1 MLLIHELPGSPQE
14 STKSCAEAS
23 SRLDEVL
30 GIRSAAG
37 AFVVS
42 IDPGSPAE
50 LAGLDVCDLIA
61 GLKGRDF
68 RNYGNAAAF
77 LGALRDAG
85 MFSGAELEV
94 WRMSDP
100 GRIPHHERLK
110 LRIPLQAGAKIGASV
125 TFQVLVLE
133 VVTGSPADSAGVQA
147 GEFIDEV
154 DGQKVSEMRS
164 IGELDQRISEAAKQG
179 DQVLLTLSRWKPVR
193 GSADYK
199 SSYVTRDVVVRV
211 GN

>member
-1 MLLIHELPGSPQE
+1 MTRWIVPLVAVISMLLIHELPGSPQE
-14 STKSCAEAS
+14 STKSCAEAP

-61 GLKGRDF
+61 GFKGRDF

-77 LGALRDAG
+77 VGALRDAG

-100 GRIPHHERLK
+100 GRIPHHEGLK
-110 LRIPLQAGAKIGASV
+110 LRIPL
-125 TFQVLVLE
+125 
-133 VVTGSPADSAGVQA
+133 QA

-154 DGQKVSEMRS
+154 DGQKVLEMRS